1 MAESMIM
8 DQPGEIHQED
18 FSMHTERMKE
28 IERKRDIEFEKHLRI
43 FYKSMIERLN
53 NQAVD
58 KLSKKSKAFCE

>member
-1 MAESMIM
+1 VAESLIL
-8 DQPGEIHQED
+8 DQPGEIHQGD

-43 FYKSMIERLN
+43 FYKNMIERLN

>member
-8 DQPGEIHQED
+8 DQPGEIQQED

-43 FYKSMIERLN
+43 FYKNMIERLN